1 MKYNLT
7 DKQTAEVAAILDK
20 GNRVELIPVKDNIKI
35 IEIIRKEHKT
45 SP

>member
-1 MKYNLT
+1 MKYTLT

-20 GNRVELIPVKDNIKI
+20 GNRVELIPCKDDVKI

>member
-1 MKYNLT
+1 MKYTLT
-7 DKQTAEVAAILDK
+7 DKQTAEVTAILDK
-20 GNRVELIPVKDNIKI
+20 GNRVELIPCKDDVKI